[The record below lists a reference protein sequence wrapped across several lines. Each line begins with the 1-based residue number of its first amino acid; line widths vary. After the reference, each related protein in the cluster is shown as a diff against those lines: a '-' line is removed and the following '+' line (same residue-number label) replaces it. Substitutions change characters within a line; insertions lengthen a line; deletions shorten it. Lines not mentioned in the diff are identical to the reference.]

1 MKTFRGYMKNEHK
14 VERKK
19 NIYIIIAAVL
29 FIILSANIYSSVKSY
44 KYRRLCDKYREQL
57 IAAETTNRELTD
69 RFGRVAEIAGRIK
82 ETTNA
87 NITDARGIIE
97 TVEILRS
104 QIKEL
109 EDCLGSFS
117 QSEYYSYWDSYFRDE
132 GLID

>member
-1 MKTFRGYMKNEHK
+1 MEH
-14 VERKK
+14 KK
-19 NIYIIIAAVL
+19 NIFITIAAVA
-29 FIILSANIYSSVKSY
+29 FCIVLSRNIYNSVKSL

-57 IAAETTNRELTD
+57 IAAEEANRELTD
-69 RFGRVAEIAGRIK
+69 RIGRITEVVGRIK

-109 EDCLGSFS
+109 EDCLGSFN
-117 QSEYYSYWDSYFRDE
+117 QSEYYQYWDNEFY
-132 GLID
+132 